1 MRIDMMDEIVRI
13 RRTIEYDVFDYPALT
28 EALSGYRKPRDKIT
42 KLLASGTVV
51 RIKKGLYCFG
61 EDFRKEPISREY
73 LANLIYGP
81 SYVSLDYALSYHG
94 LIPEQVNV
102 VTSVTTRR
110 SHDFNTP
117 LGTFSYRMVTDN
129 RYTVGAVLEQSGKVS
144 FLIAT
149 SEKALIDKVWTDKRF
164 HGVSISDY
172 NSYLAEDLRI
182 DLEAFA
188 NLDISRAQSI
198 GSKYNSAQIDSLVQ
212 FILRLRNSSYE

>member
-1 MRIDMMDEIVRI
+1 MDEIVRI

-164 HGVSISDY
+164 NGVRVSEYSH
-172 NSYLAEDLRI
+172 YLTEDLRI
-182 DLEAFA
+182 DPDALAM
-188 NLDISRAQSI
+188 LDISRLQAI
-198 GSKYNSAQIDSLVQ
+198 GCRYNSAKIGNLVQ
-212 FILRLRNSSYE
+212 FIHRLRSSSHA

>member
-1 MRIDMMDEIVRI
+1 MMDEIVRI

-164 HGVSISDY
+164 NGVRVSEYSH
-172 NSYLAEDLRI
+172 YLTEDLRI
-182 DLEAFA
+182 DPDALAM
-188 NLDISRAQSI
+188 LDISRLQAI
-198 GSKYNSAQIDSLVQ
+198 GCRYNSAKIDNLVQ
-212 FILRLRNSSYE
+212 FIHRLRSSSHA